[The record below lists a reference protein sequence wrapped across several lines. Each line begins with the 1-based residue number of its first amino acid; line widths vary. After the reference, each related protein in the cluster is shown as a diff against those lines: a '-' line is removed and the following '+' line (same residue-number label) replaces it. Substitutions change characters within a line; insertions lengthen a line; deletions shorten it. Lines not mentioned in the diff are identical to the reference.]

1 MGKDNLGKH
10 TDQNTSRDVSG
21 KGISNNY
28 FYPIYG
34 IILLIIVFII
44 YIILKNPEEPVVMIR
59 RFVGTC
65 GYLTMFLAIITSE
78 YMAKMKKVSGLP
90 FIKAHH
96 NLARVGIL
104 LILIHPLTFA
114 LQGRGIQILS
124 PISQTNI
131 FIALAGRPAFY
142 LFLLTAGIALYRKRY
157 KNWRKVHYLSYLAFL
172 LVSAHALMIG
182 DDFRLTIMRILAFS
196 MAVTVIAIFIH
207 KRLASRQKKHRAKKE
222 INN

>member
-1 MGKDNLGKH
+1 
-10 TDQNTSRDVSG
+10 
-21 KGISNNY
+21 
-28 FYPIYG
+28 
-34 IILLIIVFII
+34 
-44 YIILKNPEEPVVMIR
+44 MIR

-78 YMAKMKKVSGLP
+78 YMAKMKKVSGLS

-114 LQGRGIQILS
+114 LEGRGIQILS

-172 LVSAHALMIG
+172 LVSTHALMIG

-207 KRLASRQKKHRAKKE
+207 KRLASRQKSTGQKRR
-222 INN
+222 